1 MLASRKNIKI
11 NTKLLSIHNII
22 IMTIIFFRQV
32 LNVSGCF
39 ALRKIFVTGYLT
51 SYNLTTFSQNFSKI
65 FLIGIIV
72 VARHYQRE
80 LSNHPTTELF
90 SSKAGSQNPAN
101 LKNLERF
108 TYFYIFRL
116 LLQIHVLI
124 LPMAIFMQINT
135 EAANAWRSKK

>member
-39 ALRKIFVTGYLT
+39 ALRKIFVAGYLT

-108 TYFYIFRL
+108 TYFYIFRFFKSMYSYYRWL
-116 LLQIHVLI
+116 FLC
-124 LPMAIFMQINT
+124 
-135 EAANAWRSKK
+135 K